1 VTGPIDDAVWQEMD
15 RFRNLAAEMGDTDPL
30 QLAVEAIQ
38 RYRDSL
44 AALRQDRDVLRQQLL
59 KYTWPT

>member
-1 VTGPIDDAVWQEMD
+1 
-15 RFRNLAAEMGDTDPL
+15 MGDTDPL